1 MSNRSCKNKKN
12 VKNPK
17 RKSLKKK
24 KGGGEVKES
33 ELLEEEWDELS
44 NRIFDPDQMGQDGL
58 IPINDIIEHLQGTD
72 ISVLNYQDKDNM
84 TIFHELVRRFFNK
97 EEVNYQR
104 HIDSRLTYTPDELQ
118 EHIDL
123 NYENTFHY
131 GTERCFQLIWY
142 LLSRPDLEINT
153 LSKDGNAAINHLV
166 DYLLLMDIVEDLD
179 EEYAEVQYVKIKKEL
194 LPLMFI
200 KGASIQ
206 SLTNKQVAFVLEMLS
221 NMSVEGVE
229 DSKDAAKQILRQKGT
244 TPLLDIYNELLSEI
258 EVGTEEL
265 ANKQIPEDQI
275 NMVKGYLKLKN

>member
-12 VKNPK
+12 IKNPK

-24 KGGGEVKES
+24 GGGKVKES
-33 ELLEEEWDELS
+33 ELLEEWDELS

-72 ISVLNYQDKDNM
+72 ISILNYQDKDNM

-166 DYLLLMDIVEDLD
+166 DYLILMDIVEDLD
-179 EEYAEVQYVKIKKEL
+179 EEFAEVKYVEIKEEL
-194 LPLMFI
+194 LPLMFM

-229 DSKDAAKQILRQKGT
+229 DAKDAAKQILRQKGT

-258 EVGTEEL
+258 EVGSEEL
-265 ANKQIPEDQI
+265 ANKKIPEGPI
-275 NMVKGYLKLKN
+275 ELVEGYLKLKN

>member
-24 KGGGEVKES
+24 GGAKVKES
-33 ELLEEEWDELS
+33 ELLQEWNELS
-44 NRIFDPDQMGQDGL
+44 DRIFDPEQYGQDGL
-58 IPINDIIEHLQGTD
+58 IRLEDIIEHLQETH
-72 ISVLNYQDKDNM
+72 ISIINHQDKDNM

-104 HIDSRLTYTPDELQ
+104 HIDSILTYGVPDELQ
-118 EHIDL
+118 EH
-123 NYENTFHY
+123 YENTFHY
-131 GTERCFQLIWY
+131 GTERCFQLILY

-166 DYLLLMDIVEDLD
+166 DYLLLMDIVDDLD
-179 EEYAEVQYVKIKKEL
+179 EEFAEVKYAEIKEEL
-194 LPLMFI
+194 LPLMFM

-229 DSKDAAKQILRQKGT
+229 DAKDAAKQILRQKGT

-265 ANKQIPEDQI
+265 ANKQIPEGPIDL
-275 NMVKGYLKLKN
+275 VEGYLKLKN

>member
-12 VKNPK
+12 IKNPK

-24 KGGGEVKES
+24 GGGKVKES
-33 ELLEEEWDELS
+33 ELLEEWDELS

-72 ISVLNYQDKDNM
+72 ISILNYQDKDNM

-166 DYLLLMDIVEDLD
+166 DYLILMDIVEDLD
-179 EEYAEVQYVKIKKEL
+179 EEFAEVKYVEIKEEL
-194 LPLMFI
+194 LPLMFM

-229 DSKDAAKQILRQKGT
+229 DAKDAAKQILRQKGT

-258 EVGTEEL
+258 QVGSEEL

-275 NMVKGYLKLKN
+275 KMVEGYLTLKN

>member
-24 KGGGEVKES
+24 GGAKVKES
-33 ELLEEEWDELS
+33 ELLQEWNELS
-44 NRIFDPDQMGQDGL
+44 DRIFDPEQYGQDGL
-58 IPINDIIEHLQGTD
+58 IRLEDIIEHLQETH
-72 ISVLNYQDKDNM
+72 ISIINHQDKDNM

-104 HIDSRLTYTPDELQ
+104 HIDSILTYGVPDELQ
-118 EHIDL
+118 EH
-123 NYENTFHY
+123 YENTFHY
-131 GTERCFQLIWY
+131 GTERSFQLILY

-166 DYLLLMDIVEDLD
+166 DYLLLMDIVDDLD
-179 EEYAEVQYVKIKKEL
+179 EEFAEVKYAEIKEEL
-194 LPLMFI
+194 LPLMFM

-221 NMSVEGVE
+221 NMSVERVE
-229 DSKDAAKQILRQKGT
+229 DAKDAAKQILRQKGT

-265 ANKQIPEDQI
+265 ANKQIPEGPIDL
-275 NMVKGYLKLKN
+275 VEGYLKLKN

>member
-24 KGGGEVKES
+24 GGGKVKES
-33 ELLEEEWDELS
+33 ELLEEWNILYD
-44 NRIFDPDQMGQDGL
+44 RIFDPNQMGQDGL
-58 IPINDIIEHLQGTD
+58 IPINYIIEHLQETD
-72 ISVLNYQDKDNM
+72 ISIINHQDKNNM
-84 TIFHELVRRFFNK
+84 TIFHELVKRFFNK
-97 EEVNYQR
+97 EEDNYL
-104 HIDSRLTYTPDELQ
+104 HYIDSRLTYTPDELE
-118 EHIDL
+118 EHIFL

-153 LSKDGNAAINHLV
+153 RSKDGKSAINHLV

-229 DSKDAAKQILRQKGT
+229 DAKDAAKQILRQKGT

-265 ANKQIPEDQI
+265 ANKQIPEGPIDL
-275 NMVKGYLKLKN
+275 VEGYLKLKN

>member
-12 VKNPK
+12 IKNPK

-24 KGGGEVKES
+24 GGGKVKES
-33 ELLEEEWDELS
+33 ELLKQWEELS
-44 NRIFDPDQMGQDGL
+44 NRIFDPNQMGQDGL
-58 IPINDIIEHLQGTD
+58 IPLQDIIEHLQGTD
-72 ISVLNYQDKDNM
+72 ISILNYQDKDNM

-97 EEVNYQR
+97 DEVNYQQYL
-104 HIDSRLTYTPDELQ
+104 DSILTYTPDELQ

-166 DYLLLMDIVEDLD
+166 DYLLLMDIVDDVD
-179 EEYAEVQYVKIKKEL
+179 EEFAEVKYVEIKEEL
-194 LPLMFI
+194 LPLMFM

-229 DSKDAAKQILRQKGT
+229 DSKDAAKEILRQKGT

-258 EVGTEEL
+258 QVGSEEL
-265 ANKQIPEDQI
+265 TNRKIPEDQI
-275 NMVKGYLKLKN
+275 KMVEGYLTLKN

>member
-24 KGGGEVKES
+24 GGGEAKK
-33 ELLEEEWDELS
+33 LLQEWNELS
-44 NRIFDPDQMGQDGL
+44 DRIFDPEQYGQDGL
-58 IPINDIIEHLQGTD
+58 IPLEDIIEHLQETD
-72 ISVLNYQDKDNM
+72 ISIINHQDKNNENM
-84 TIFHELVRRFFNK
+84 TIFHELVKRFFNK
-97 EEVNYQR
+97 DEPNYQQ
-104 HIDSRLTYTPDELQ
+104 HLDSILTYTPDELQ
-118 EHIDL
+118 EHIVL

-153 LSKDGNAAINHLV
+153 RSKDGNAAINHLV
-166 DYLLLMDIVEDLD
+166 DYLLLMDIVDGPD
-179 EEYAEVQYVKIKKEL
+179 EEFAEVKYAEIKEEL
-194 LPLMFI
+194 LPLMFM

-221 NMSVEGVE
+221 SMSVEGIE
-229 DSKDAAKQILRQKGT
+229 DAKDAAKQILRQKGT

-258 EVGTEEL
+258 EVGSEEL
-265 ANKQIPEDQI
+265 ENKEIPEGPREL
-275 NMVKGYLKLKN
+275 VKGYLKIKN

>member
-24 KGGGEVKES
+24 GGTKVKES
-33 ELLEEEWDELS
+33 ELLQEWNELS
-44 NRIFDPDQMGQDGL
+44 DRIFDPEQYGQDGL
-58 IPINDIIEHLQGTD
+58 IRLEEIIDHLQGTD
-72 ISVLNYQDKDNM
+72 ISIINHQDKDNM

-97 EEVNYQR
+97 DEPNYQR
-104 HIDSRLTYTPDELQ
+104 HIDSILTYGVPDELQ
-118 EHIDL
+118 EY
-123 NYENTFHY
+123 YENTFHY
-131 GTERCFQLIWY
+131 GTERCFQLILY

-179 EEYAEVQYVKIKKEL
+179 EEFAEVKYAEIKEEL
-194 LPLMFI
+194 LPLMFM

-229 DSKDAAKQILRQKGT
+229 DAKDAAKQILRQKGT

-265 ANKQIPEDQI
+265 ANKQIPEGPIDL
-275 NMVKGYLKLKN
+275 VEGYLKLKN

>member
-17 RKSLKKK
+17 RKSLKKR
-24 KGGGEVKES
+24 GGSKVKES
-33 ELLEEEWDELS
+33 ELLEEWNILTD
-44 NRIFDPDQMGQDGL
+44 RIFNPDQMGQDGL
-58 IPINDIIEHLQGTD
+58 VPINDIIEHLQGTD
-72 ISVLNYQDKDNM
+72 ISIINHQDKENM
-84 TIFHELVRRFFNK
+84 TIFHELVKRFFNK
-97 EEVNYQR
+97 DEPNYQQ
-104 HIDSRLTYTPDELQ
+104 HLDSILTYTPDELQ
-118 EHIDL
+118 EHIDI

-153 LSKDGNAAINHLV
+153 RSKDGKSAINHLV

-179 EEYAEVQYVKIKKEL
+179 EEFAEVKYVEIKEEL

-206 SLTNKQVAFVLEMLS
+206 SLTNKQVTFVLEMLS
-221 NMSVEGVE
+221 NISVEGVE
-229 DSKDAAKQILRQKGT
+229 DAKDAAKQILRQKGT

-258 EVGTEEL
+258 EVGSEEL
-265 ANKQIPEDQI
+265 ANKKIPEGPI
-275 NMVKGYLKLKN
+275 ELVEGYLKLKN